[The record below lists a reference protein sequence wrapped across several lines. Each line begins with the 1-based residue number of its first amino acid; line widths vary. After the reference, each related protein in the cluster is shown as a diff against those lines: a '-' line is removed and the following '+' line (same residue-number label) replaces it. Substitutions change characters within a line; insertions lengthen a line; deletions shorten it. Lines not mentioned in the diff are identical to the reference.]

1 MKIFVQ
7 AKPSA
12 REEKIEKMDESHYTV
27 SVKEP
32 PIKGLANEA
41 IIKAVAGFFNISRAS
56 VRIVSGYTSRQK
68 ILEVLNT
75 K

>member
-41 IIKAVAGFFNISRAS
+41 IIKAVAGFFNVPRAS

-68 ILEVLNT
+68 VIEII
-75 K
+75 KS